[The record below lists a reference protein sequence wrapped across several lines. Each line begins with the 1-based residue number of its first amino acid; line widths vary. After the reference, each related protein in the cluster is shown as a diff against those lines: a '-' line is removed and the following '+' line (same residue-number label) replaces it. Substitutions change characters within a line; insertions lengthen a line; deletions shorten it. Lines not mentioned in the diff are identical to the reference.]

1 MSKSVIERSTLSAE
15 TLTVKRRF
23 GLRGGSRVHWE
34 ARLDGVLANDDIEPV
49 DGDLVFAQGEDTKTI
64 NFNVKP
70 DSIPEILEVS
80 DHIILS

>member
-1 MSKSVIERSTLSAE
+1 M
-15 TLTVKRRF
+15 
-23 GLRGGSRVHWE
+23 
-34 ARLDGVLANDDIEPV
+34 DGVLANDDIEPV

-80 DHIILS
+80 DHIKI